1 MPSDLQVSNIKDLT
15 GSNTG
20 LSIASDGQI
29 TVNQNNPT
37 LTLGSNATGFT
48 GIKNLDTWY
57 VNAAL
62 TGTQSGIPANKF
74 TRGSAGV
81 GMANIGTGMTL
92 ATSGADEAV
101 FTFPVTGIWKV
112 ESHIL
117 TAISGSDRICEN
129 NIKVSIAGTGGTF
142 DTRGQGYS
150 HITQSQSSHTYQ
162 SNYGYC
168 YLDVTTSGNNAS
180 SGYAVKFNV
189 YLNNSS
195 TGIGYNANSLT
206 SAVTFTRIGDT

>member
-1 MPSDLQVSNIKDLT
+1 MASVLQVATIKDQGGNANAIEIANSSANVTINNLAG
-15 GSNTG
+15 GS
-20 LSIASDGQI
+20 I
-29 TVNQNNPT
+29 
-37 LTLGSNATGFT
+37 GSAVTGFT

-57 VNAAL
+57 INAAL

-74 TRGSAGV
+74 TRGSASN

-92 ATSGADEAV
+92 ATSGSSEAV

-112 ESHIL
+112 ESQIL
-117 TAISGSDRICEN
+117 TSINGSDRICEN

-150 HITQSQSSHTYQ
+150 HITQSQSAHTYQ

-195 TGIGYNANSLT
+195 TGIGYNAGGLA

>member
-1 MPSDLQVSNIKDLT
+1 MPSDLQITNIRDLNNANSAIT
-15 GSNTG
+15 IG
-20 LSIASDGQI
+20 SDGQI

-37 LTLGSNATGFT
+37 ITLGSNATGFT

-57 VNAAL
+57 LNADL
-62 TGTQSGIPANKF
+62 TGTQTGIPANKF
-74 TRGSAGV
+74 TRGSAGI

-92 ATSGADEAV
+92 ATSGTDEAV

-112 ESHIL
+112 ESQIL
-117 TAISGSDRICEN
+117 THINGSDRICEN

-142 DTRGQGYS
+142 NTRGQGYS
-150 HITQSQSSHTYQ
+150 HITQSQSAHTYQ

-195 TGIGYNANSLT
+195 SVIGYNPNGLA
-206 SAVTFTRIGDT
+206 SAVTFTRIGDA